1 MLMRPLI
8 FHFLSWLLVL
18 SIPGCAAGA
27 QSKKKPL
34 LKPVNINTANF
45 EELQRVPGIGP
56 KTAQRILDT
65 RKSVGRFRS
74 VDELLAVPGM
84 GQKRLAKMRPYLTVG
99 PEPKDK
105 SAPPAQPPPSTP
117 PGEKPRQATDPPPAG
132 GEKPLGQSK
141 VDS

>member
-1 MLMRPLI
+1 MFTRLLT

-18 SIPGCAAGA
+18 SVPGCSIHA

-34 LKPVNINTANF
+34 LRPVNINTANF
-45 EELQRVPGIGP
+45 TELQRVPGIGP

-84 GQKRLAKMRPYLTVG
+84 GEKRLANMRAYLTVG
-99 PEPKDK
+99 PEPKTK
-105 SAPPAQPPPSTP
+105 EAPPSAQPP
-117 PGEKPRQATDPPPAG
+117 PGEKPKPPSDPPPAS
-132 GEKPLGQSK
+132 GEKPPGQGSRGR
-141 VDS
+141 